1 MILTLRHIDLSFSDG
16 MFMEHAAMNT
26 VFVKF
31 NILNQQH
38 RCYWFDDF
46 WRASDFNGL
55 ATPNSQNQPLYGK
68 YTEKY
73 FCANGS
79 TTT

>member
-46 WRASDFNGL
+46 WRAIFQTQS
-55 ATPNSQNQPLYGK
+55 K
-68 YTEKY
+68 I
-73 FCANGS
+73 
-79 TTT
+79 